1 MQVLLGEKTVSL
13 TRYTVTHSRE
23 IVYVYGQ
30 EAVESTNPAVRQ
42 LSMAMM
48 DYWLSYVVSMTP
60 NDGKGVSSEY
70 PRL

>member
-1 MQVLLGEKTVSL
+1 M
-13 TRYTVTHSRE
+13 THSRE

-42 LSMAMM
+42 LSTAMM

-60 NDGKGVSSEY
+60 NDGKGVPSASLSS
-70 PRL
+70 